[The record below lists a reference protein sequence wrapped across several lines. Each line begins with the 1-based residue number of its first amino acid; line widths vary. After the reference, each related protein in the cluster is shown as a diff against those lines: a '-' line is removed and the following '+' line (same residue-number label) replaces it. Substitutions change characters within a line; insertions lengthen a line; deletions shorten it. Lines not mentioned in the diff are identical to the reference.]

1 MKKIQYSTFRTLV
14 VVVAVVTCFA
24 GSVSAGISAH
34 YSLSGNLYDD
44 SGNEYNG
51 TFEGGNGANS
61 SATFVSDSRFGTV
74 LDFDGTDDRISLG
87 NVHTLRSNSWSVS
100 MWVKTPA
107 TLSAVALIGKNNG
120 DAGFDAGDRVF
131 EITGNGTWG
140 SLIEADAPVG
150 NFALN
155 GNALGGQVTK
165 QSTIAL
171 DDGTW
176 HMLTAVHD
184 NSVSATD
191 MTLYIDGVAQTGGS
205 STLDN
210 NAKADVGGFYL
221 GFSNYSNGGAG
232 YLTGQMAEVNFYNV
246 AIDAATVKA
255 LHDAGIKAHYSLS
268 GNLYDDSGY
277 GYSGTFEGISGANSS
292 ATFVSDSRFGTVLDF
307 DGTDDR
313 ISLGNIHHPLQSNSW
328 SISMWVK
335 TAATAN
341 TVPLLGK
348 NNGDAGFDAGD
359 RVFEITGNGT
369 WGSLIE
375 ADAPVGNFALN
386 GNALGGQVTK
396 QSTIALDDG
405 TWHML
410 TAVHDNSVSA
420 TDMTLYIDG
429 VAQTGGSSTL
439 DNNAKADVGGF
450 YLGFSNYSNG
460 GAGYLTGQMA
470 EVNFYNVVIDAATVK
485 ALHDAFIRGTV
496 ISIQ

>member
-51 TFEGGNGANS
+51 TFEGGN
-61 SATFVSDSRFGTV
+61 
-74 LDFDGTDDRISLG
+74 
-87 NVHTLRSNSWSVS
+87 
-100 MWVKTPA
+100 
-107 TLSAVALIGKNNG
+107 
-120 DAGFDAGDRVF
+120 
-131 EITGNGTWG
+131 
-140 SLIEADAPVG
+140 
-150 NFALN
+150 
-155 GNALGGQVTK
+155 
-165 QSTIAL
+165 
-171 DDGTW
+171 
-176 HMLTAVHD
+176 
-184 NSVSATD
+184 
-191 MTLYIDGVAQTGGS
+191 
-205 STLDN
+205 
-210 NAKADVGGFYL
+210 
-221 GFSNYSNGGAG
+221 
-232 YLTGQMAEVNFYNV
+232 
-246 AIDAATVKA
+246 
-255 LHDAGIKAHYSLS
+255 
-268 GNLYDDSGY
+268 
-277 GYSGTFEGISGANSS
+277 GANSS

-429 VAQTGGSSTL
+429 VAQTGGSLTL

-485 ALHDAFIRGTV
+485 ALHDACIRGTV